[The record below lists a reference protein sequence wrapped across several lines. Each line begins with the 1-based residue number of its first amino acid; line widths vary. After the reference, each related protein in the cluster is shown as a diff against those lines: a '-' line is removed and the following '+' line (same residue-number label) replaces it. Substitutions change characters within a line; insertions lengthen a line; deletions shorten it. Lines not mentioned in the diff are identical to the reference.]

1 MKKYFIFSLLI
12 ILIGSTNH
20 VVANQTPPLNAEAKA
35 TLIKELTI
43 KLHALIKEL
52 NVILDKQD
60 SVIRSEASNSL
71 VSAELLYTT
80 HMKTGYVGACKDALA
95 RIVNSSAV
103 KKAGMTIT
111 GSRIACFDSK
121 NSFALTIKN
130 SKGYSCADSTGV
142 MKTTMTPVVTTV
154 CPVQ

>member
-1 MKKYFIFSLLI
+1 MFNLFCPLLI

-60 SVIRSEASNSL
+60 SVIQ
-71 VSAELLYTT
+71 V
-80 HMKTGYVGACKDALA
+80 
-95 RIVNSSAV
+95 
-103 KKAGMTIT
+103 
-111 GSRIACFDSK
+111 
-121 NSFALTIKN
+121 
-130 SKGYSCADSTGV
+130 GV
-142 MKTTMTPVVTTV
+142 MHRSFLLTSHE
-154 CPVQ
+154 